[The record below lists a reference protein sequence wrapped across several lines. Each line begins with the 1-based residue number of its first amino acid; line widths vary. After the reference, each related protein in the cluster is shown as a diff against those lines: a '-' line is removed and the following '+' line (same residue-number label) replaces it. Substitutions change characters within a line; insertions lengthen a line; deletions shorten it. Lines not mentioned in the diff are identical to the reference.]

1 MVNGYDYVITL
12 RVILCLTQSRSPK
25 LNLSILEMVKG
36 NLSNPK
42 KFSHKNGL
50 NVMTAFT
57 NTSRHTK
64 NRGLNLSYVIRK
76 DTPSPEDNKNRDVQ
90 IIH

>member
-1 MVNGYDYVITL
+1 MFCL
-12 RVILCLTQSRSPK
+12 PQLCSHG
-25 LNLSILEMVKG
+25 LNLKILEMVKG